1 MLMMYILENVPLA
14 QHSTMRLGGI
24 AAFMTDVNN
33 RNEVVEAIQW
43 ADERGLPAMIIGDGS
58 NIIWDDDG
66 YPGIVLVNKIQ
77 GFEVTGDYE
86 DSKYITVGGG
96 VNWDDFVAQTVGM
109 GLSGVEF
116 LSLIPGTT
124 GATPVQNVGAYGA
137 EVANTIITLE
147 AYDRTEKKMV
157 TLRGGDCGFGYRTS
171 RFKTSDKHRFFIT
184 SVTFSLQKGTPQPPF
199 YAALQQ
205 YFTDHN
211 TPDITPAAVREAVI
225 AIRSSKLPDPALVA
239 NNGSFFANPIISGA
253 DYFQLVTDYPEI
265 PHWPSSDGRVKIAA
279 AWLVEQ
285 AGFKD
290 YHDAETGMGTWPKQ
304 PLVLVNE
311 HAETTAQLKAFK
323 AKIVEA
329 VQAKFKITLEQEP
342 ELI

>member
-1 MLMMYILENVPLA
+1 
-14 QHSTMRLGGI
+14 
-24 AAFMTDVNN
+24 
-33 RNEVVEAIQW
+33 
-43 ADERGLPAMIIGDGS
+43 
-58 NIIWDDDG
+58 
-66 YPGIVLVNKIQ
+66 
-77 GFEVTGDYE
+77 
-86 DSKYITVGGG
+86 
-96 VNWDDFVAQTVGM
+96 M

-137 EVANTIITLE
+137 EVADAIITLE
-147 AYDRTEKKMV
+147 AYDRTEKQMV
-157 TLRGGDCGFGYRTS
+157 TLRGGDCDFGYRTS
-171 RFKTSDKHRFFIT
+171 RFKTTNKHRFFIT
-184 SVTFSLQKGTPQPPF
+184 SVTFSLQKRPPTPPF
-199 YAALQQ
+199 YGALQQ

-211 TPDITPAAVREAVI
+211 VTDITPAAVREAVI

-253 DYFQLVTDYPEI
+253 DYFQLVTDYPDM
-265 PHWPSSDGRVKIAA
+265 PHWPTTDDRVKISA

-290 YHDAETGMGTWPKQ
+290 YHDAETGMATWAKQ

-311 HAETTAQLKAFK
+311 HAETTAQLKTFK

-329 VQAKFKITLEQEP
+329 VQVKFNVVLEQEP